1 MIQEEDDPGLKES
14 LNQIKASV
22 IAHMN
27 DDHSD
32 ANVVYAKALAG
43 LPDALSAEMTDFDR
57 HGIALAVEMP
67 GRVSEVWVDFLKPLT
82 KAEDIRPALIKLLK
96 YARERL

>member
-1 MIQEEDDPGLKES
+1 MSLEEALD
-14 LNQIKASV
+14 QIKDDV

-32 ANVVYAKALAG
+32 ANLVYVKALAG
-43 LPDALSAEMTDFDR
+43 LTDALSARMTDFDR
-57 HGIALAVEMP
+57 YGVSLTAEVPDGISEV
-67 GRVSEVWVDFLKPLT
+67 RVSFLEPLA
-82 KAEDIRPALIKLLK
+82 KAEDIRPALITLLK

>member
-1 MIQEEDDPGLKES
+1 MSLEEALD
-14 LNQIKASV
+14 QIKDDV

-32 ANVVYAKALAG
+32 ANLVYVKALAG
-43 LPDALSAEMTDFDR
+43 LTDAMSARMTDFDR
-57 HGIALAVEMP
+57 YGVSLTAEVP
-67 GRVSEVWVDFLKPLT
+67 DGVSEVRVFFLEPLA

>member
-1 MIQEEDDPGLKES
+1 MSLEEALD
-14 LNQIKASV
+14 QIKDDV

-32 ANVVYAKALAG
+32 ANLVYVKALAG
-43 LPDALSAEMTDFDR
+43 LTDAMSARMTDFDR
-57 HGIALAVEMP
+57 YGVSLTAEVP
-67 GRVSEVWVDFLKPLT
+67 DGVSEVRVFFLEPLA
-82 KAEDIRPALIKLLK
+82 KAEDIRPALITLLK

>member
-1 MIQEEDDPGLKES
+1 MSLEES
-14 LNQIKASV
+14 LDQIKDSV

-32 ANVVYAKALAG
+32 ANLVYVKALAG
-43 LPDALSAEMTDFDR
+43 LTDTLSAEMTDFDR
-57 HGIALAVEMP
+57 QGISLAAKGP
-67 GRVSEVWVDFLKPLT
+67 DGVSEVRVAFLEPLA

-96 YARERL
+96 YAREQL

>member
-1 MIQEEDDPGLKES
+1 MSLEES
-14 LNQIKASV
+14 LDQIKDSV

-32 ANVVYAKALAG
+32 ANLVYAKALAG
-43 LPDALSAEMTDFDR
+43 LPDALSAEITDFDR
-57 HGIALAVEMP
+57 YGISLAVQMP
-67 GRVSEVWVDFLKPLT
+67 SGVSEVRVDFLKPLA
-82 KAEDIRPALIKLLK
+82 KAEDIRSALIKLLK

>member
-1 MIQEEDDPGLKES
+1 MSLEEALD
-14 LNQIKASV
+14 QIKDDV
-22 IAHMN
+22 IEHMN

-32 ANVVYAKALAG
+32 ANLVYVKALAG
-43 LPDALSAEMTDFDR
+43 LTDALSARMTDFDR
-57 HGIALAVEMP
+57 YGVSLTAEVP
-67 GRVSEVWVDFLKPLT
+67 DGVSEVRVFFLEPLA

>member
-1 MIQEEDDPGLKES
+1 MSLEES
-14 LNQIKASV
+14 LDQIKDSV

-32 ANVVYAKALAG
+32 ANLVYAKALAG
-43 LPDALSAEMTDFDR
+43 LTDALSVEMTDFDH
-57 HGIALAVEMP
+57 HGISLAAK
-67 GRVSEVWVDFLKPLT
+67 GRNGVSEVRVAFLEPLA

-96 YARERL
+96 YAREQL

>member
-1 MIQEEDDPGLKES
+1 MSLEEDLD
-14 LNQIKASV
+14 QIKTGV
-22 IAHMN
+22 IKHMN

-32 ANVVYAKALAG
+32 ANLVYAKALAG
-43 LPDALSAEMTDFDR
+43 RPDALSAEMTDFDR
-57 HGIALAVEMP
+57 YGVALAVEMP
-67 GRVSEVWVDFLKPLT
+67 GGVSEVRVDFLNPLT

>member
-1 MIQEEDDPGLKES
+1 MIQEEDNPGLKES
-14 LNQIKASV
+14 LDHIKTGV
-22 IAHMN
+22 IEHMN

-32 ANVVYAKALAG
+32 ANLVYAKVLAG

-57 HGIALAVEMP
+57 HAIVLAVQMP
-67 GRVSEVWVDFLKPLT
+67 GGVSEVRVDFLKPLA
-82 KAEDIRPALIKLLK
+82 KAEDIRSALIKLLK

>member
-1 MIQEEDDPGLKES
+1 MSLEEALD
-14 LNQIKASV
+14 QIKDDV

-32 ANVVYAKALAG
+32 ANLVYVKALAG
-43 LPDALSAEMTDFDR
+43 LTDAMSARMTDFDR
-57 HGIALAVEMP
+57 YGVSLTAEVP
-67 GRVSEVWVDFLKPLT
+67 DGVSEVRVSFLEPLA
-82 KAEDIRPALIKLLK
+82 KAEGIRPALIKLLK

>member
-1 MIQEEDDPGLKES
+1 MIQEEDNPGLKES
-14 LNQIKASV
+14 LDQIKTGV
-22 IAHMN
+22 IEHMN

-32 ANVVYAKALAG
+32 ANVIV
-43 LPDALSAEMTDFDR
+43 
-57 HGIALAVEMP
+57 LAVQMP
-67 GRVSEVWVDFLKPLT
+67 GGVSEVRVDFLKPLT

>member
-1 MIQEEDDPGLKES
+1 MKCEES
-14 LNQIKASV
+14 LDQIKTGV
-22 IAHMN
+22 FEHMN

-32 ANVVYAKALAG
+32 ANLVYAKALAG
-43 LPDALSAEMTDFDR
+43 LPDALSAEITDFDR
-57 HGIALAVEMP
+57 YGISLAVQMP
-67 GRVSEVWVDFLKPLT
+67 SGVSQVRVDFLKPLA

>member
-1 MIQEEDDPGLKES
+1 MSLEES
-14 LNQIKASV
+14 LDQIKDSV

-32 ANVVYAKALAG
+32 ANLVYVKALAG
-43 LPDALSAEMTDFDR
+43 LTDTLSAEMTDFDQQ
-57 HGIALAVEMP
+57 GISLAAKGP
-67 GRVSEVWVDFLKPLT
+67 DGVSEVRVAFLEPLA
-82 KAEDIRPALIKLLK
+82 KAEDIRPALIRLLK

>member
-1 MIQEEDDPGLKES
+1 MSLEEALD
-14 LNQIKASV
+14 QIKDDV

-32 ANVVYAKALAG
+32 ANLVYVKALAG
-43 LPDALSAEMTDFDR
+43 LTDALSARMTDFDR
-57 HGIALAVEMP
+57 YGVSLTAEVP
-67 GRVSEVWVDFLKPLT
+67 DGVSEVRVFFLEPLA
-82 KAEDIRPALIKLLK
+82 KAEDIRPALITLLK

>member
-1 MIQEEDDPGLKES
+1 MSLEES
-14 LNQIKASV
+14 LDQIKDSV

-32 ANVVYAKALAG
+32 ANLVYAKALAG
-43 LPDALSAEMTDFDR
+43 LTDALSAEMTDFDR
-57 HGIALAVEMP
+57 HCISLAAEGP
-67 GRVSEVWVDFLKPLT
+67 NGVSEVRVAFLEPLA

-96 YARERL
+96 YAREQL

>member
-1 MIQEEDDPGLKES
+1 MSLEETLD
-14 LNQIKASV
+14 QIKDDV

-32 ANVVYAKALAG
+32 ANLVYVKALAG
-43 LPDALSAEMTDFDR
+43 LTDVLSAEMTDCDR
-57 HGIALAVEMP
+57 HGISLTAEMP
-67 GRVSEVWVDFLKPLT
+67 DGVSEVRVAFLEPLA

-96 YARERL
+96 YAREQL

>member
-1 MIQEEDDPGLKES
+1 MS
-14 LNQIKASV
+14 LEKSLDQIKDSV

-32 ANVVYAKALAG
+32 ANLVYVKALAG
-43 LPDALSAEMTDFDR
+43 FTDALSAEMTDFDWQ
-57 HGIALAVEMP
+57 GISLAAKGP
-67 GRVSEVWVDFLKPLT
+67 DGVSEVRVAFLEPLA

-96 YARERL
+96 YAREQL

>member
-1 MIQEEDDPGLKES
+1 MSLEES
-14 LNQIKASV
+14 LDQIKDSV

-32 ANVVYAKALAG
+32 ANLVYAKALAG
-43 LPDALSAEMTDFDR
+43 LPDALSAEMTDFDW

-67 GRVSEVWVDFLKPLT
+67 DGVSEVRVDFLKPLT

>member
-1 MIQEEDDPGLKES
+1 MSLEEALD
-14 LNQIKASV
+14 QIKDDV

-32 ANVVYAKALAG
+32 ANLVYVKALAG
-43 LPDALSAEMTDFDR
+43 LTDALSARMTDFDR
-57 HGIALAVEMP
+57 YGVSLTAEVPDGVTEV
-67 GRVSEVWVDFLKPLT
+67 RVSFLEPLA
-82 KAEDIRPALIKLLK
+82 KAEDIRPALITLLK

>member
-1 MIQEEDDPGLKES
+1 MSLEES
-14 LNQIKASV
+14 LDQIKDSV

-32 ANVVYAKALAG
+32 ANLVYVKALAG
-43 LPDALSAEMTDFDR
+43 LTDALSAEMTDFDR
-57 HGIALAVEMP
+57 HSISLAAK
-67 GRVSEVWVDFLKPLT
+67 GSNGVSEVRVAFLEPLA
-82 KAEDIRPALIKLLK
+82 KIEDIRPALIKLLK

>member
-1 MIQEEDDPGLKES
+1 MSLEEALD
-14 LNQIKASV
+14 QIKDDV

-32 ANVVYAKALAG
+32 ANLVYVKALAG
-43 LPDALSAEMTDFDR
+43 LTDALSARMTDFDR
-57 HGIALAVEMP
+57 YGVSLTAEVP
-67 GRVSEVWVDFLKPLT
+67 DGVSEVRVSFLEPLA
-82 KAEDIRPALIKLLK
+82 KAEDIRPALITLLK

>member
-1 MIQEEDDPGLKES
+1 MSLEES
-14 LNQIKASV
+14 LDQIKDSV

-32 ANVVYAKALAG
+32 ANLIYAKALAG

-57 HGIALAVEMP
+57 HGISLAAKGP
-67 GRVSEVWVDFLKPLT
+67 NGVSEVRVDFLKPLT

-96 YARERL
+96 YAQERL

>member
-1 MIQEEDDPGLKES
+1 MSLEEALD
-14 LNQIKASV
+14 QIKDDV

-32 ANVVYAKALAG
+32 ANLVYVKALAG
-43 LPDALSAEMTDFDR
+43 LTDAMSARMTDFDR
-57 HGIALAVEMP
+57 YGVSLTAEVPDGISEV
-67 GRVSEVWVDFLKPLT
+67 RVSFLEPLA
-82 KAEDIRPALIKLLK
+82 KAEDIRPALITLLK